1 MTVPPRNRAEE
12 QAIIESLKS
21 PRVCVQKIAD
31 EIKRRT
37 PDARVHNIIDIA
49 ATLFENR
56 EISLYAFCCIVKA
69 CAPEGVPQDVVRD
82 IVQTVTARRGL
93 AWPHAESQ
101 RTE

>member
-12 QAIIESLKS
+12 RAIIELLKS
-21 PRVCVQKIAD
+21 TRVCVQKIAD

-49 ATLFENR
+49 ASLFENR
-56 EISLYAFCCIVKA
+56 EISLYAFCTIVKA
-69 CAPEGVPQDVVRD
+69 CAPEGVAQQVVTD
-82 IVQTVTARRGL
+82 LVQVIITRQGL
-93 AWPHAESQ
+93 ALPHAESR

>member
-12 QAIIESLKS
+12 RAIIESLKTT
-21 PRVCVQKIAD
+21 RVCVREFAD

-37 PDARVHNIIDIA
+37 PDARVYKIIDIA
-49 ATLFENR
+49 ASLFENC

-82 IVQTVTARRGL
+82 IVQVIITRRGL
-93 AWPHAESQ
+93 AWPHAES
-101 RTE
+101 RHTE